1 MKMFQLGQDW
11 TGVKQSREKNMRK
24 NKWFSDTC
32 MNTRVNKSRQSFTL
46 IFHVNKSR
54 EKLKTDSC
62 FT

>member
-54 EKLKTDSC
+54 EK
-62 FT
+62 